1 MATVVSSAGPS
12 AIGSKPGSEPHR
24 LESVSAGFTPGP
36 LLLLGAPGVG
46 KGTQA
51 KELVKLWGIPQ
62 ISTGD
67 LLRAN
72 VVNGSE
78 LGKTASA
85 IMQRGDLVPDSL
97 VNEMVALRL
106 TEPDVARGFIL
117 DGFPRTL
124 GQASWLD
131 ERLAAHAGAS
141 QAVPSDLRSD
151 SSSDLNRAAKIDPPA
166 GTAAVALPVVAVSI
180 QVDYTRLLRR
190 IAGRRNCPVCQ
201 TIYNIYLQP
210 PKIDGICDLEG
221 APLVQRSDDTEDCFA
236 GRMLTYQSLTSPVVE
251 HYRALS
257 RFAEVNGDQPV
268 ADVAASIVSSV
279 ERLRGFDPQG
289 S

>member
-1 MATVVSSAGPS
+1 MATAVSTVSREDS
-12 AIGSKPGSEPHR
+12 STIQDLSKII
-24 LESVSAGFTPGP
+24 PGP
-36 LLLLGAPGVG
+36 ILLLGAPGVG

-72 VVNGSE
+72 VQNGTE
-78 LGKTASA
+78 LGKLANE
-85 IMQRGDLVPDSL
+85 IMQRGELVPDSL

-106 TEPDVARGFIL
+106 TEPDVKRGFIL

-124 GQASWLD
+124 GQANWLD
-131 ERLAAHAGAS
+131 EKLAAQAS
-141 QAVPSDLRSD
+141 GSP
-151 SSSDLNRAAKIDPPA
+151 AAS
-166 GTAAVALPVVAVSI
+166 LPVVAVSI
-180 QVDYTRLLRR
+180 QVDYTQLLRR
-190 IAGRRNCPVCQ
+190 ITGRRNCPVCQ

-210 PKIDGICDLEG
+210 PKVDGICDVEG
-221 APLVQRSDDTEDCFA
+221 AALVQRSDDTEKCFE
-236 GRMLTYQSLTSPVVE
+236 GRMLTYQSLTAPVVE

-279 ERLRGFDPQG
+279 ERLRA
-289 S
+289 